1 MYGFSDITD
10 IKHIVAANISS
21 LRQDREMTQGDLARA
36 LNYSD
41 KAVSKWERGE
51 SLPDIAVL
59 TQIAD
64 IFDVTIDFLLQKGH
78 TKAQEIVTN
87 HGRKRRNRGFITG
100 MCILLVWLVAMILY
114 TILDSLSA
122 DFTNLW
128 LTFVCAVPASL
139 TVWLILNSIWFNS
152 RLNFLIVSLIMW
164 SGLVTLYLA
173 LLPFNLWL
181 LFLLGIPGQIIIV
194 LWSRIKLKGF
204 E

>member
-1 MYGFSDITD
+1 MYGFNDITD
-10 IKHIVAANISS
+10 IKHIVAANISA
-21 LRQDREMTQGDLARA
+21 LRQDREMTQGDLAKA

-64 IFDVTIDFLLQKGH
+64 IFDVTIDFLLQTGH
-78 TKAQEIVTN
+78 SKAQEIVTK

-100 MCILLVWLVAMILY
+100 MCVLLVWLVALILY
-114 TILDSLSA
+114 TIFDSLTH
-122 DFTNLW
+122 DFQDLW
-128 LTFVCAVPASL
+128 LTFICAIPASL
-139 TVWLILNSIWFNS
+139 IVWLTLNSLWFNP

-164 SGLVTLYLA
+164 SVLLTLYLA

-181 LFLLGIPGQIIIV
+181 LFILGVPGQVIIV